1 MLLLNGDQDPYGY
14 PDELVH
20 VALAE
25 SVQLHWLA
33 DRNHGMTFAAASE
46 RDPMDSIDEMAGQ
59 IVAFCQL

>member
-14 PDELVH
+14 PDDLV
-20 VALAE
+20 
-25 SVQLHWLA
+25 
-33 DRNHGMTFAAASE
+33 DRNHGMTFAAESE